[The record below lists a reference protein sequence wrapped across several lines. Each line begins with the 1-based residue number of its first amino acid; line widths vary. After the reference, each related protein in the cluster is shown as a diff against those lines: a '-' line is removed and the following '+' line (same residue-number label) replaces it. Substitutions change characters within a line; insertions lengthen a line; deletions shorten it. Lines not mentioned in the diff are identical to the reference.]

1 MPPTKRSKRRESS
14 SSSRSSASSSSTEP
28 SAKSSDF
35 SSSSSSD
42 SECSRQRT
50 HLTHFSADDDDS
62 DDGATTS
69 YDGARLAFA
78 KKIRLEHEVLA
89 QRSPTYAS
97 ALHLSAAVDIAASKI
112 ASHCSAP
119 ELQRAPNAP
128 PCSRVLFPHQIRA
141 LQWFRA
147 LFANG
152 LNGILADEMGLGK
165 TMSAAAVLAD
175 LFHDASKNGSRALP
189 ALIVA
194 PLSTL
199 DTWKNEL
206 AQSAAAS
213 LHVVVYNGDAAA
225 RARVLNGQKFD
236 VVITNPDVLV
246 RKRFARYSISFCAIV
261 LTICYYQKQFHIQV
275 LIIIYLTICAGA

>member
-1 MPPTKRSKRRESS
+1 MPPTKRSKRRGSS
-14 SSSRSSASSSSTEP
+14 SSSGSSASSSSSEA
-28 SAKSSDF
+28 SANSSDF

-42 SECSRQRT
+42 SECSQQRP
-50 HLTHFSADDDDS
+50 HLSHISADDGGDS
-62 DDGATTS
+62 DDGAATS
-69 YDGARLAFA
+69 HDGARLAFA
-78 KKIRLEHEVLA
+78 RKIRLEHEVLA

-119 ELQRAPNAP
+119 ELQHAPDAP
-128 PCSRVLFPHQIRA
+128 PCSRVLFPHQLRA

-175 LFHDASKNGSRALP
+175 LFHDASKSGSRALP

-199 DTWKNEL
+199 DTWKTEL

-225 RARVLNGQKFD
+225 RARVLSGQKFD

-246 RKRFARYSISFCAIV
+246 R
-261 LTICYYQKQFHIQV
+261 
-275 LIIIYLTICAGA
+275 